1 MHFSDLGFIALILG
15 LGCAVYTGCVA
26 VLGAQR
32 KNTRL
37 VESAK
42 RGVLAVAFFLVLASA
57 ALVVSF
63 LSHDFGVSYV
73 AQHSNLAM
81 PWYFTTAAFY
91 GGQEGSLLYWAL
103 MLSVFSAIFV
113 VTARRV
119 APVLAPYVMVTLMAI
134 ETFLLI
140 VLITVSN
147 PFVRLLVAPPDGV
160 GLNPLLMDPG
170 MLIHPPMLLMGYMS
184 FSIPFAFAVA
194 AMITG
199 KLDSAWLR
207 SIRRWMLASWSI
219 QTAGLILGA
228 WWAYHVL
235 GWGGYWGWTR

>member
-1 MHFSDLGFIALILG
+1 FSDLGFIALILG
-15 LGCAVYTGCVA
+15 LGFAVFTGFVA

-32 KNTRL
+32 KSTPL
-37 VESAK
+37 VASAK

-57 ALVVSF
+57 ALIVSF
-63 LSHDFGVSYV
+63 LRHDFGVSYV

-134 ETFLLI
+134 ETFLFF
-140 VLITVSN
+140 VLVTVS
-147 PFVRLLVAPPDGV
+147 
-160 GLNPLLMDPG
+160 
-170 MLIHPPMLLMGYMS
+170 Y
-184 FSIPFAFAVA
+184 PFARL
-194 AMITG
+194 TG
-199 KLDSAWLR
+199 VPPS
-207 SIRRWMLASWSI
+207 
-219 QTAGLILGA
+219 GF
-228 WWAYHVL
+228 
-235 GWGGYWGWTR
+235 